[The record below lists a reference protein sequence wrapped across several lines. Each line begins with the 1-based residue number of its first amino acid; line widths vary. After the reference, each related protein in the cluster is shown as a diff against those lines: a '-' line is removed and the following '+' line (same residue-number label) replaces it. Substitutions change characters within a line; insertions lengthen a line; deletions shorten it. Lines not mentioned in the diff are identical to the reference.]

1 LYIYGIAGGVGT
13 LFALLSNSVML
24 GSFNIFYDYGALKD
38 SARGIWLHGVFEIF
52 AMVVEA
58 MCGLF

>member
-1 LYIYGIAGGVGT
+1 
-13 LFALLSNSVML
+13 ML
-24 GSFNIFYDYGALKD
+24 GSFQYFFYDYGALKD

-58 MCGLF
+58 MCGLILGASILFPKLFKI